1 MASHRPLMV
10 GRIIAAVLISMSL
23 PSLDFRSSPAAFN
36 GFSAPA
42 QTPQAST
49 TQTPQASTTGTVKG
63 AISVS
68 GVSIQSPNPGETD
81 IGIAT
86 LSNITYKALE
96 LQGPHRLVVDLQGA
110 IKATPQSVYAAKS
123 PFLSRVRVSQ
133 FQKGNPSVV
142 RIVVDLAGDP
152 SYSVAPVPTG
162 ILIALKTRISVPPP
176 VAIPIQQPPVA
187 TPAQAPA
194 PPPQNVPPPPS
205 AFFIKLPYNSLIQ
218 NERVLDSL
226 GLRIVM
232 SLNYRKGSADEAAW
246 KTKGA
251 PGVAASRVF
260 IKPIA
265 PGSYQTIELAVSPAP
280 QGGFELAVYC
290 QKAEQN
296 VQGPNPDFFP
306 LQQLVNDQVTQIAQA
321 PPPTEAKDLAYQI
334 YYLSYTVADHAIAL
348 LKTMGYTTVEYNTQ
362 AGENNYQ
369 NIYNPIK
376 LGTKPPIIVKLI
388 DSSKTSIMDNPPSGG
403 GSGAV
408 GVPQAPQPQMA
419 GQTAGTSAGVP
430 AIGGTY
436 LHSMTTGEPQ
446 ERLLIL
452 YDKNDTDSLQSLLSL
467 LQETIDV
474 PSREILIDALVIELN
489 SNKTRDLGITF
500 GTTQNKTSLFSVDT
514 DATSGAALPFT
525 FTFDKLAN
533 GQNISVATFKASLNA
548 LLQNNEAEILSNPS
562 VLVLD
567 DRQARI
573 QIGQQQPVIK
583 QVSTTAGIISSVD
596 YFPIGI
602 VLNMRPRIS
611 GDGNDVT
618 MQTETIVSAID
629 ATATKALGSNAF
641 LSPVVDNRE
650 VQSIVRVADNTP
662 FIIGGLIS
670 TNNSTQTNG
679 IPLLAQ
685 IPWLGALFRNSTT
698 TKIKQEVIIV
708 ITPHVIPLE
717 DKYFS
722 YIIPKDS
729 GQFDRFNYGLFRNA
743 YRIRGNDLF
752 DLSFVYDSNVYKGLR
767 TRVAA
772 MAQSNPNLTTD
783 QGVASVLEGG
793 VPGEDIMVRR
803 MLWEIINKTKY
814 AQYIKPESVF
824 FFEDTP
830 SAPGGFKNTYP
841 AHELKNAGKSKGSAM
856 AISFEAAPKGTED
869 RPFVPPKGVVSFPI
883 VTHQNYMERLINGND
898 KNPDGSPKDWMVLL
912 DQGNNGVF
920 VKANNTVTP
929 FELLRGVLV
938 LKRVLELNETLPLTL
953 KDFHIGRQIIFPS
966 QEELEK
972 GFHVIDRQTAKLFYE
987 VFNYYP
993 AFEQEFNRQTRQI
1006 NSMLDKAENHQ
1017 P

>member
-10 GRIIAAVLISMSL
+10 GRVIAAVLISMSL
-23 PSLDFRSSPAAFN
+23 PGLDFRSYLTALN
-36 GFSAPA
+36 GPQVTS
-42 QTPQAST
+42 QSPQA
-49 TQTPQASTTGTVKG
+49 ATTGTIKG
-63 AISVS
+63 TISVS
-68 GVSIQSPNPGETD
+68 GVSIQTANPGETD
-81 IGIAT
+81 IDIAT
-86 LSNITYKALE
+86 LSNIVYKELE

-110 IKATPQSVYAAKS
+110 LKATPQSVYAAKS

-133 FQKGNPSVV
+133 FHSGNPSIV
-142 RIVVDLAGDP
+142 RVVVDLAGDP
-152 SYSVAPVPTG
+152 AHTIVPIPSG
-162 ILIALKTRISVPPP
+162 LRVALKPRNSGPQTVTPGTQPIPVEPQVHAAQQPPP
-176 VAIPIQQPPVA
+176 VMA
-187 TPAQAPA
+187 
-194 PPPQNVPPPPS
+194 PPPS
-205 AFFIKLPYNSLIQ
+205 AFYLKLPYNSLSQ
-218 NERVLDSL
+218 NEKVLDAL
-226 GLRIVM
+226 GLKIVL
-232 SLNYRKGSADEAAW
+232 SFNYKKGGVDEAAW

-260 IKPIA
+260 IKPGA
-265 PGSYQTIELAVSPAP
+265 PGSYQTVEFAITPSP
-280 QGGFELAVYC
+280 QGGFDLAVYSQLFEQTV
-290 QKAEQN
+290 QK
-296 VQGPNPDFFP
+296 PNPDFFAI
-306 LQQLVNDQVTQIAQA
+306 QQLVIQEVTQIAQA
-321 PPPTEAKDLAYQI
+321 PSPTEAKDLAYQI
-334 YYLSYTVADHAIAL
+334 YYLSYVAADHAIAL

-362 AGENNYQ
+362 AGENSYQ
-369 NIYNPIK
+369 SIYNPIK

-388 DSSKTSIMDNPPSGG
+388 DSSKTSLMDNPPS
-403 GSGAV
+403 S
-408 GVPQAPQPQMA
+408 GVPGQPQMPQPQMA
-419 GQTAGTSAGVP
+419 GQAAGVAGTTAGVP

-452 YDKNDTDSLQSLLSL
+452 YDKNDTDSLQSLLNL
-467 LQETIDV
+467 MQGTIDV

-489 SNKTRDLGITF
+489 SNKTRELGVTF
-500 GTTQNKTSLFSVDT
+500 NSQQNQYGLSSVATDTTT
-514 DATSGAALPFT
+514 GAALPFVVS
-525 FTFDKLAN
+525 FDKNLPKA
-533 GQNISVATFKASLNA
+533 ATFQAQLNA

-611 GDGNDVT
+611 DDGNDVT

-670 TNNSTQTNG
+670 TNNSSQTNG
-679 IPLLAQ
+679 IPFLSE
-685 IPWLGALFRNSTT
+685 IPVFGALFRNTTT

-752 DLSFVYDSNVYKGLR
+752 DLSFVYDSNVYKSLR

-772 MAQSNPNLTTD
+772 MAQGNPNLTTD
-783 QGVASVLEGG
+783 KTIASVLKGG
-793 VPGEDIMVRR
+793 VPGEEIMVRR

-814 AQYIKPESVF
+814 AQYIKPESIF

-830 SAPGGFKNTYP
+830 AAPGGFKNTYP
-841 AHELKNAGKSKGSAM
+841 AIELKKGEKGKGSSM

-869 RPFVPPKGVVSFPI
+869 RPFVPPKGVLSFPS
-883 VTHQNYMERLINGND
+883 VTHQNYMETLINGND
-898 KNPDGSPKDWMVLL
+898 KNADGTPKDWMVLL
-912 DQGNNGVF
+912 DQGKSGVF
-920 VKANNTVTP
+920 VKADNTVTP

-953 KDFHIGRQIIFPS
+953 NDFHIGRQIIFPS
-966 QEELEK
+966 QEELQK
-972 GFHVIDRQTAKLFYE
+972 GFHIIDRQTAELFYE

-993 AFEQEFNRQTRQI
+993 AFEQEFNRETRQI